1 MVDKIDSKM
10 TGLPPLWLNRV
21 TTASKNIGN
30 SEEIRKLLGEPI
42 PKPADLNRL
51 KPEIAAMFAEG
62 GVLERI
68 AKKLGQLTKRK
79 HKKIIASHNTIACV
93 DYENVLYVGVEFL
106 EKFGGD
112 ENLLAALMAH
122 EWGHMI
128 SELPKGKD
136 WATLSW
142 DELLE
147 LRREEE
153 AYADGFAGRALYM
166 MGYKTDSLIA
176 FLKKLNRKRNPKLPS
191 HKYPNP
197 APRVAILK
205 ASYEAQERA
214 FETAEKLQFKPKKL
228 LGQG

>member
-1 MVDKIDSKM
+1 MVDRIDSKM

-30 SEEIRKLLGEPI
+30 SEDIRKLLGEPI
-42 PKPADLNRL
+42 PRPADLNRL

-93 DYENVLYVGVEFL
+93 NDENVLYVGVEFL

-112 ENLLAALMAH
+112 EDLLAALLAH

-191 HKYPNP
+191 HKYHNT
-197 APRVAILK
+197 ATRVAILK

>member
-1 MVDKIDSKM
+1 MVDRIDSKM

-42 PKPADLNRL
+42 PRPADFSRL
-51 KPEIAAMFAEG
+51 KPEIAALFAPN

-68 AKKLGQLTKRK
+68 AKKLGALTKRK
-79 HKKIIASHNTIACV
+79 HKKIIPSHNTVACV
-93 DYENVLYVGVEFL
+93 DDENVLYVGVEFL
-106 EKFGGD
+106 EKFGED
-112 ENLLAALMAH
+112 EDLLAAILAH

-136 WATLSW
+136 WAMLSW

-153 AYADGFAGRALYM
+153 TYADGFAGRALYV
-166 MGYKTDSLIA
+166 MGYKTEGMIG
-176 FLKKLNRKRNPKLPS
+176 FLKKMGRKRNPKLPLL
-191 HKYPNP
+191 KYHNT
-197 APRVAILK
+197 ATRVAILK

-214 FETAEKLQFKPKKL
+214 FETAERLQFNPKKL